1 MILQNTLQ
9 NLRKT
14 KNGFFNVSK
23 GKKLYIDLL
32 KMNIHFKILGIHLM
46 DFGWYRLLKEYTYL
60 NSDFQK
66 HNIVTI
72 Q

>member
-23 GKKLYIDLL
+23 GKKLHIDLL
-32 KMNIHFKILGIHLM
+32 KKNIHFKVLGTHLM
-46 DFGWYRLLKEYTYL
+46 DFGWYRLLKEYIHLRTE
-60 NSDFQK
+60 NQK
-66 HNIVTI
+66 HCIVTI
-72 Q
+72 L